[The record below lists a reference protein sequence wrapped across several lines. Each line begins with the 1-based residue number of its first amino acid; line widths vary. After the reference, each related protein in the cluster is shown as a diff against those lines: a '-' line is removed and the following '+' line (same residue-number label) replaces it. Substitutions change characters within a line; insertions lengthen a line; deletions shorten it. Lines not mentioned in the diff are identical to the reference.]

1 MKTKSNHRK
10 INQKVKTIKN
20 RTPKDIQVLS
30 SQIYDEIKTTGNARG
45 VFDFFNFSKPQ
56 VNYQPRQFNFKKKIP
71 SYTPTINDEL
81 VTLKSIPR
89 ENLRDCNNTK
99 AFKLKEPLKIA
110 VQDGNFFGKKCLP
123 YSSKKS
129 KKILLHNLSAN
140 KHVDPSKIVPPMQ
153 VKSNC
158 WFNVMFATL
167 FISDKGRKFFH
178 YFRQLMIEGKQSDG
192 TKIPTK
198 LANAFALLNFSIE
211 SSLLGSSYAY
221 ELDTNK
227 IIQEVYKGIP
237 TKYKKKYPYLVDV
250 DKAGNPIRYYGSI
263 VHYLHNTSIEL
274 MFLMN
279 VQDNWLTRVDT
290 EMRQINHKPHVII
303 LEIFDAA
310 NKQPGYSGLVKN
322 KQTEFSIHGANY
334 VLDSCVIRDMTQ
346 QHFCATLT
354 CEGREMAY
362 DGMSY
367 HRIVPMEWKK
377 YINTNFTWSFDGSY
391 DEDWSSLKWSFLH
404 GYQMLIYY
412 RV

>member
-1 MKTKSNHRK
+1 MKTKSNRK
-10 INQKVKTIKN
+10 TNKVKTIKN
-20 RTPKDIQVLS
+20 RTPKDIQALS
-30 SQIYDEIKTTGNARG
+30 NQIYDEIKTTGNARG
-45 VFDFFNFSKPQ
+45 VFDFFNFSKPIINKQ
-56 VNYQPRQFNFKKKIP
+56 EKQFNIKRRLP
-71 SYTPTINDEL
+71 SYTPTVNEEL

-89 ENLRDCNNTK
+89 EKLRDCNNTK
-99 AFKLKEPLKIA
+99 AFKLKEPLKVA

-123 YSSKKS
+123 YSSKQA

-192 TKIPTK
+192 TKIPIK
-198 LANAFALLNFSIE
+198 LANAFALLNFSID
-211 SSLLGSSYAY
+211 SCLTGSTYAY
-221 ELDTNK
+221 QLDTNS

-237 TKYKKKYPYLVDV
+237 SKYKKKYPYLVGV

-279 VQDNWLTRVDT
+279 VQDNWLSRIDM
-290 EMRQINHKPHVII
+290 EMRQLNHKPHVII
-303 LEIFDAA
+303 LEVFDAP
-310 NKQPGYSGLVKN
+310 NKQAGYSGMVKN

-367 HRIVPMEWKK
+367 NRIVPMEWKK
-377 YINTNFTWSFDGSY
+377 YINTDFTWKFDGSY
-391 DEDWSSLKWSFLH
+391 DTDWSSLKWSFLH

>member
-1 MKTKSNHRK
+1 MKTKSNRK
-10 INQKVKTIKN
+10 TNRVKTIKN
-20 RTPKDIQVLS
+20 RTPKDVQALS
-30 SQIYDEIKTTGNARG
+30 NEIYDEIKTTGNARG
-45 VFDFFNFSKPQ
+45 MFDFLNFSKPELNNQ
-56 VNYQPRQFNFKKKIP
+56 QKQFKIKRRLP
-71 SYTPTINDEL
+71 SYTPTVNEEL

-89 ENLRDCNNTK
+89 EKLRDCNNTK
-99 AFKLKEPLKIA
+99 AFKLKEPLKVA

-123 YSSKKS
+123 YSSKQA

-178 YFRQLMIEGKQSDG
+178 YFRHLMIEGKQSDG

-198 LANAFALLNFSIE
+198 LANAFALLNFSID
-211 SSLLGSSYAY
+211 SCLTGSAYAY
-221 ELDTNK
+221 QLDTNS

-237 TKYKKKYPYLVDV
+237 TKYKKKYPYLVGV

-279 VQDNWLTRVDT
+279 VQENWMNRIDT
-290 EMRQINHKPHVII
+290 EMRQLNHKPHVII

-310 NKQPGYSGLVKN
+310 NKEPGYSGMVKN
-322 KQTEFSIHGANY
+322 KLTEFSIHGANY

-367 HRIVPMEWKK
+367 NRIVPMEWKK
-377 YINTNFTWSFDGSY
+377 YINTDFTWKFDGSY
-391 DEDWSSLKWSFLH
+391 DTDWSSLKWSFLH

>member
-1 MKTKSNHRK
+1 MKTKSNRK
-10 INQKVKTIKN
+10 TNRVKTVKN
-20 RTPKDIQVLS
+20 RTPKDVQALS
-30 SQIYDEIKTTGNARG
+30 NEIYDEIKTTGNARG
-45 VFDFFNFSKPQ
+45 LFDFLNFSKPE
-56 VNYQPRQFNFKKKIP
+56 VNNQQKQFKIKRRLP
-71 SYTPTINDEL
+71 SYTPTVNEEL

-89 ENLRDCNNTK
+89 EKLRDCNNTK
-99 AFKLKEPLKIA
+99 AFKLKEPLKVA

-123 YSSKKS
+123 YSSKQAKR
-129 KKILLHNLSAN
+129 ILLHNLSAN
-140 KHVDPSKIVPPMQ
+140 KHIDPSKVVPPMQ

-198 LANAFALLNFSIE
+198 LANAFALLNFSID
-211 SSLLGSSYAY
+211 SCLTGSAYAY
-221 ELDTNK
+221 QLDTNS
-227 IIQEVYKGIP
+227 IIQEVYKSIP
-237 TKYKKKYPYLVDV
+237 IKYKKKYPYLVGV

-263 VHYLHNTSIEL
+263 IHYLHNTSIEL

-279 VQDNWLTRVDT
+279 VQENWMNRIDM
-290 EMRQINHKPHVII
+290 EMRQLNHKPHVII
-303 LEIFDAA
+303 LEIFDAP
-310 NKQPGYSGLVKN
+310 NKEAGYSGMVKN
-322 KQTEFSIHGANY
+322 KQTYFSIHGANY

-354 CEGREMAY
+354 CEGKEMAY

-367 HRIVPMEWKK
+367 NRIVPMEWKK
-377 YINTNFTWSFDGSY
+377 YINTDFTWKFDGSY
-391 DEDWSSLKWSFLH
+391 DTDWSSLKWSFLH

>member
-1 MKTKSNHRK
+1 MKTKSNRK
-10 INQKVKTIKN
+10 TKRVKTIKN
-20 RTPKDIQVLS
+20 RTPKDVQALS
-30 SQIYDEIKTTGNARG
+30 NEIYDEIKTTGNARG
-45 VFDFFNFSKPQ
+45 MFDFLNFSKPELNNQ
-56 VNYQPRQFNFKKKIP
+56 QKQFKIKRRLP
-71 SYTPTINDEL
+71 SYTPTVNEEL

-89 ENLRDCNNTK
+89 EKLRDCNNTK
-99 AFKLKEPLKIA
+99 AFKLKEPLKVA

-123 YSSKKS
+123 YSSKQA

-178 YFRQLMIEGKQSDG
+178 YFRHLMIEGKQSDG

-198 LANAFALLNFSIE
+198 LANAFALLNFSID
-211 SSLLGSSYAY
+211 SCLTGSAYAY
-221 ELDTNK
+221 QLDTNS

-237 TKYKKKYPYLVDV
+237 TKYKKKYPYLVGV

-279 VQDNWLTRVDT
+279 VQENWMNRIDT
-290 EMRQINHKPHVII
+290 EMRQLNHKPHVII

-310 NKQPGYSGLVKN
+310 NKEPGYSGMVKN
-322 KQTEFSIHGANY
+322 KLTEFSVHGANY

-367 HRIVPMEWKK
+367 NRIVPMEWKK
-377 YINTNFTWSFDGSY
+377 YINTDFTWKFDGSY
-391 DEDWSSLKWSFLH
+391 DTDWSSLKWSFLH

>member
-1 MKTKSNHRK
+1 MKTKSNRK
-10 INQKVKTIKN
+10 TNKVKTVKN
-20 RTPKDIQVLS
+20 RTPKDIQALS
-30 SQIYDEIKTTGNARG
+30 NQIYDEIKTTGNARG
-45 VFDFFNFSKPQ
+45 IFDFFDFSKPS
-56 VNYQPRQFNFKKKIP
+56 VNNQQKQFKMKRRLP
-71 SYTPTINDEL
+71 SYTPTVNEEL
-81 VTLKSIPR
+81 VSLKSIPR
-89 ENLRDCNNTK
+89 EKLRDCNNTK
-99 AFKLKEPLKIA
+99 AFKLKEPLKVA

-123 YSSKKS
+123 YSSKQA

-198 LANAFALLNFSIE
+198 LANAFALLNFSID
-211 SSLLGSSYAY
+211 SCLTGSSYAY
-221 ELDTNK
+221 QLDTNS

-237 TKYKKKYPYLVDV
+237 TKYKKKYPYLVGV

-279 VQDNWLTRVDT
+279 VQENWMNRIDT
-290 EMRQINHKPHVII
+290 EMRQLNHKPHVII

-310 NKQPGYSGLVKN
+310 NKEPGYSGMVKN
-322 KQTEFSIHGANY
+322 KLTEFSIHGANY

-367 HRIVPMEWKK
+367 NRIVPMEWKK
-377 YINTNFTWSFDGSY
+377 YINTDFTWKFDGSY
-391 DEDWSSLKWSFLH
+391 DTDWSSLKWSFLH

>member
-1 MKTKSNHRK
+1 MTTKSNRK
-10 INQKVKTIKN
+10 TNKVKTVKN
-20 RTPKDIQVLS
+20 RTPKDIQALS
-30 SQIYDEIKTTGNARG
+30 NHIYDEIKTSGNAG
-45 VFDFFNFSKPQ
+45 GIFDFFNFSKPEINNQ
-56 VNYQPRQFNFKKKIP
+56 QKQFTVNRRLP
-71 SYTPTINDEL
+71 SYTPTVNGEL

-89 ENLRDCNNTK
+89 EKLSDCNNTK

-110 VQDGNFFGKKCLP
+110 VQDGNFFGKKCLV
-123 YSSKKS
+123 YSSKQA

-178 YFRQLMIEGKQSDG
+178 YFRQLMIEGKQSNG
-192 TKIPTK
+192 SKIPTK
-198 LANAFALLNFSIE
+198 LANAFALLNFSID
-211 SSLLGSSYAY
+211 SCLTGSSYAY
-221 ELDTNK
+221 ELNTNS

-237 TKYKKKYPYLVDV
+237 AKYKKKYPYLVGV

-263 VHYLHNTSIEL
+263 VHYLHNTSVEL

-279 VQDNWLTRVDT
+279 IQDNWMNRIDM
-290 EMRQINHKPHVII
+290 EMRKLNHKPHVII

-310 NKQPGYSGLVKN
+310 NKEPGYSGQVKN
-322 KQTEFSIHGANY
+322 KQTEFSIHGASY

-354 CEGREMAY
+354 CEGKEMAY

-367 HRIVPMEWKK
+367 NRIVPMEWKK
-377 YINTNFTWSFDGSY
+377 YINTDFTWKFDGSY
-391 DEDWSSLKWSFLH
+391 DTDWSSLKWSFLH